1 MEFALSCKQNLSG
14 QFLLLSTM
22 PTTNLD
28 NKHHMK
34 RKGERVGAVREGE
47 REREREREREKGN
60 VKQRES
66 IDYEDCVHVCK
77 VSFWK
82 LNK

>member
-14 QFLLLSTM
+14 QLLLLSTM

-34 RKGERVGAVREGE
+34 RKGERVGAVGEGE
-47 REREREREREKGN
+47 RERERKKGD

-66 IDYEDCVHVCK
+66 IDYEDCVHVCE